1 MSEFEKKTLC
11 YAFLWTWFLILF
23 PPQFFFGPFGL
34 ISFHSLGVVGGLLVI
49 FVLNSFFGLWGVFGN
64 GGPYYQENNLTEREK
79 FLSYK
84 ATNRTLI
91 VFVLASVICYGC
103 FVTMADK
110 TVDSRYIEVTY
121 LTTIV
126 VFLAVKSY
134 VLFAF
139 LRGERIRNAKTG
151 EITQRQS

>member
-49 FVLNSFFGLWGVFGN
+49 FVLNSFFGLWGVWD
-64 GGPYYQENNLTEREK
+64 GGPYFLDNNLTEREK

-91 VFVLASVICYGC
+91 VFVLASVICYGY
-103 FVTMADK
+103 FVATAGE
-110 TVDSRYIEVTY
+110 TVDSRYIRAKY
-121 LTTIV
+121 CTTIV
-126 VFLAVKSY
+126 AFLAVKSY

-139 LRGERIRNAKTG
+139 LRGERIRNAK
-151 EITQRQS
+151 Q